1 MTFGTGTFVE
11 THCLRWSTISPSP
24 HPTADQSPTKK
35 QCVFLFCRIMFPLYW
50 TFLDFQ
56 TTPMVKIQVLCLE
69 VKLKKWSSSRRF
81 RHFCRLYNVK
91 FSLSH
96 MAVCQNLVPLV
107 NIKIAGKWM
116 FIPLKMVCIGID
128 PYPYWDSIN
137 PNHWHSSRI
146 HPLGLN
152 NRHRLSKTYV
162 QLPVERLQAH
172 IWPHALCGT

>member
-1 MTFGTGTFVE
+1 MIIRIPYLSLLHIPLYHDVWNWDICWDTAR
-11 THCLRWSTISPSP
+11 LRWSISPSP

-35 QCVFLFCRIMFPLYW
+35 MIFLAAS
-50 TFLDFQ
+50 T
-56 TTPMVKIQVLCLE
+56 
-69 VKLKKWSSSRRF
+69 